1 MQIICLSENTSVSPE
16 FGSEHGLS
24 LYIKYNGGNILFD
37 MGQTGLF
44 HENAKKLGIDLS
56 DADCAVIS
64 HGHYDHGGGLE
75 HFLAINDRAPV
86 YISPHAF
93 EEHYN
98 GQEKY
103 IGLDTSLSNH
113 PRLVYT
119 EETHKISP
127 EATLLTCKGY
137 PVYHDLGSFGLNML
151 EDNKLIPD
159 DFRHEQY
166 LLIEEN
172 GKKILI
178 SGCSHRGIL
187 NIVKWIKADVVIGG
201 FHFSKL
207 PLDGVLASYARE
219 LEESGIAFYTCHCT
233 GEAQYAFMK
242 EHMTRLNYLSAG
254 QTIIL

>member
-1 MQIICLSENTSVSPE
+1 MKIVCLAENTSYTPSI
-16 FGSEHGLS
+16 GCEHGLS
-24 LYIKYNGGNILFD
+24 LYIECSSGTILFD
-37 MGQTGLF
+37 MGQTHLF
-44 HENAKKLGIDLS
+44 SENAKKLGIDLS
-56 DADCAVIS
+56 SVDFAVIS
-64 HGHYDHGGGLE
+64 HGHYDHGGGLK
-75 HFLAINDRAPV
+75 HFLAINHRAPV

-119 EETHKISP
+119 EETHRISP
-127 EATLLTCKGY
+127 GATLLTCKGY
-137 PVYHDLGSFGLNML
+137 PVYHDPGSFGLNMQE
-151 EDNKLIPD
+151 EDRLVPD

-172 GKKILI
+172 GKRILV

-187 NIVKWIKADVVIGG
+187 NIVKWIKADVVMGG

-207 PLDGVLASYARE
+207 RTDDILAAYAKE
-219 LEESGIAFYTCHCT
+219 LEESGVAFYTCHCT